1 MLLYLH
7 LFHLENNMLS
17 SDISRNISS
26 LQESQITAYS
36 MKQCLYS
43 SLFLFPSL
51 F

>member
-36 MKQCLYS
+36 VKQIYS